1 MPRSTRPD
9 GSLHR
14 SWSGKEL
21 QSPPNLN
28 YAIQTKIEQQKAH
41 LRRRNV
47 GFLVGI
53 LSPASSSDWTGLA
66 LGLGIIPDCD
76 ERQDSDKNHD
86 QTNRPPMSIWIFHFL
101 LLGGAE
107 RGWAETV
114 EPLLRGRFFLFTVRV
129 PAALL
134 LSANALDYESFFLGV
149 NQIIP

>member
-1 MPRSTRPD
+1 VPRSTRPD

-86 QTNRPPMSIWIFHFL
+86 QTNRPPASIWVFHIV
-101 LLGGAE
+101 LLGALGGTCRTFNA
-107 RGWAETV
+107 RGNAFYSRSASPWLRSYLETRSTMSPFSW
-114 EPLLRGRFFLFTVRV
+114 E
-129 PAALL
+129 
-134 LSANALDYESFFLGV
+134 
-149 NQIIP
+149 